1 MGFATAVSLAV
12 FDTEADASFAH
23 AADGHAP
30 AVGGHKPLWLGSS

>member
-30 AVGGHKPLWLGSS
+30 VVAGRKPLWLGSN